1 MVPRVRLHRH
11 LTVAVYEFETWSG
24 LKQLVEADHIV
35 FKPGHVVFLT
45 AGLRL
50 VLAER
55 NPNVNHLKQLPD
67 PEPEAP

>member
-1 MVPRVRLHRH
+1 MP
-11 LTVAVYEFETWSG
+11 TYEFETWSG
-24 LKQLVEADHIV
+24 VTQEITAAKVV

-45 AGLRL
+45 VDDQL

-67 PEPEAP
+67 PEETP